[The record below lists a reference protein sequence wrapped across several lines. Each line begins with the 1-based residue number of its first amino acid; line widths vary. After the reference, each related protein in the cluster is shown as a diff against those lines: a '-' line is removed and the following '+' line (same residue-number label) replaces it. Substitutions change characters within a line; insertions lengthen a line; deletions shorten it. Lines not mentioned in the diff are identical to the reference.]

1 MLASLG
7 LSCSFLCRYLITL
20 SKRSE
25 IRHLHS
31 CYRMLLE
38 RIKIPEII
46 YLLKP
51 MECLLRGKDKYF
63 EKKKKDLV
71 NRYFGIS

>member
-1 MLASLG
+1 MFVSLG
-7 LSCSFLCRYLITL
+7 LSCSFLCHYLITF

-25 IRHLHS
+25 IRDLQS

-38 RIKIPEII
+38 GIKIPEII

-63 EKKKKDLV
+63 EKKKKEHSSELV
-71 NRYFGIS
+71 V